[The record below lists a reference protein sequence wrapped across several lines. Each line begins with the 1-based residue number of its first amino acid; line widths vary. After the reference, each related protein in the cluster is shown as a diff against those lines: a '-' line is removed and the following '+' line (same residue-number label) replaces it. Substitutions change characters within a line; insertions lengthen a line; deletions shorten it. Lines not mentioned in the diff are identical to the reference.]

1 MKKIKSFT
9 LAEVLITLVVIGII
23 AAITV
28 PVIMANHK
36 KTETASKLK
45 KFYSTM
51 SNAVKLSE
59 TENGIPSYE
68 WGISCKDKEENHKDI
83 EKYLLKYISYSKY
96 EKIQSG
102 DDIYNG
108 VGDWV
113 EGDPEFGYKYYL
125 NDGSMFFTGDCS
137 YIIYYDVNGD
147 KGPNQSGRD
156 IFNFYIISND
166 DGDYGIGIVN
176 NIPHFN
182 TKDWSPIPCEEGY
195 ERYFTRDY
203 ILSNSCNGQNSSTCS
218 TLIEMDGW
226 EIKDDYPFRL

>member
-28 PVIMANHK
+28 PVVMANHK
-36 KTETASKLK
+36 RTETASKLK

-68 WGISCKDKEENHKDI
+68 WGLSCSDEGENHQDI

-96 EKIQSG
+96 EKIQSD

-108 VGDWV
+108 LGGWI
-113 EGDPEFGYKYYL
+113 EGDPELGYKYYL

-137 YIIYYDVNGD
+137 YMIYYDVNGD

-156 IFNFYIISND
+156 IFMLYILYSD
-166 DGDYGIGIVN
+166 DRQPKLAQEV
-176 NIPHFN
+176 PHFN
-182 TKDWSPIPCEEGY
+182 TKDGSPIPWEEGY
-195 ERYFTRDY
+195 ESYFTRDY
-203 ILSNSCNGQNSSTCS
+203 ILSHTCNGQNSSTCS